1 MAGLSLGLVYPPSA
15 YTDEGELLALA
26 ETVKAH
32 GKILAADIR
41 SYEAGFWRVDRVPD
55 QTQWTLAGLL
65 TGLLMAHPGVADQ
78 ELGEYA
84 RSTEGVRPCSMSAS
98 PRPIPCA
105 AWLVG
110 DRSHR

>member
-41 SYEAGFWRVDRVPD
+41 SYEAGFG
-55 QTQWTLAGLL
+55 A
-65 TGLLMAHPGVADQ
+65 
-78 ELGEYA
+78 
-84 RSTEGVRPCSMSAS
+84 STECR
-98 PRPIPCA
+98 IK
-105 AWLVG
+105 
-110 DRSHR
+110 RSGRWPACLPAC